1 MGEVSYFFLRRFDF
15 LSPASE
21 ADAGPRFP
29 LASEADAKVVLV
41 RPVPASE
48 TGAERDR

>member
-1 MGEVSYFFLRRFDF
+1 
-15 LSPASE
+15 
-21 ADAGPRFP
+21 